1 MALDLS
7 KMKQKL
13 KELQNNEKGGGGNS
27 KFWRPSDG
35 HQTIRI
41 LPTEDGDP
49 FKTFHFHYNVGKSGV
64 LCPNRNFNDDCP
76 ICNFATSLY
85 RSKEDDSMKVAKTL
99 FARQRFFSPV
109 IVRGEEDEGVRIWG
123 YGKMAYQSLL
133 ELACNPEYGDFTDL
147 KEGTDLDLTYGKV
160 AGQMFPQTKITPKR
174 NASPVCV
181 DLDDEKCKEL
191 LGSVPDFDDTFDRKS
206 SAEVKQILDE
216 YLSDSTPE
224 ESSSEVSK
232 YGDGV
237 GGAVQKAFDE
247 AVNN

>member
-1 MALDLS
+1 MSLDLK

-13 KELQNNEKGGGGNS
+13 REVQNNEKGGGGNS
-27 KFWRPSDG
+27 KFWRPQDG
-35 HQTIRI
+35 LQTIRI

-49 FKTFHFHYNVGKSGV
+49 FKTFFFHYNVGKAGV
-64 LCPNRNFNDDCP
+64 LCPKRNFGDDCP

-85 RSKEDDSMKVAKTL
+85 QSRDEDSMKAAKSL

-109 IVRGEEDEGVRIWG
+109 VVRGEEDEGVRTWG

-147 KEGTDLDLTYGKV
+147 QEGTDIDLTYGKV

-174 NASPVCV
+174 NTSPVCQN
-181 DLDDEKCKEL
+181 LDDDKCKEL
-191 LGSVPDFDDTFDRKS
+191 LESIPDFDDIFERRSTQD
-206 SAEVKQILDE
+206 VKQILDE
-216 YLSDSTPE
+216 YLAATPE
-224 ESSSEVSK
+224 DSSSEVSK

-247 AVNN
+247 VVNN